1 MIIKSRAD
9 WGARPPL
16 SPPKQW
22 TDGPHDLVVHWVG
35 GAGTMGLTSPDK
47 VPAAIRAIQAYEQSH
62 GYSDI
67 AYSLVLD
74 PFGQLWNGRS
84 LQYAGAANGP
94 ATNGTKPSV
103 CLLLNKADQMTVQ
116 MKDTI
121 RQLRR
126 ELTPGLLLGHREVN
140 LTFCPGDDVMR
151 WIQSERIVPNPVPP
165 SPLPKIEDEMTKLIR
180 GSSTPSVFIT
190 NGIVKRH
197 VTAAAYGGWL
207 IVGASVPGMLN
218 AGKEWV
224 WDQAFVDSIPTV

>member
-16 SPPKQW
+16 SPPSKW

-35 GAGTMGLTSPDK
+35 GSGSLNLSNPSQ
-47 VPAAIRAIQAYEQSH
+47 VPQAIRNIQAYEQSK

-67 AYSLVLD
+67 AYNLIAD
-74 PFGQLWNGRS
+74 PFGQVWNGRT
-84 LQYAGAANGP
+84 LAFAGAANGP

-103 CLLLNKADQMTVQ
+103 CLLLNKDDLMTVQ
-116 MKDTI
+116 MKDAV
-121 RQLRR
+121 RQIRR
-126 ELTPGLLLGHREVN
+126 ELCPGQLLGHREVN

-151 WIQSERIVPNPVPP
+151 WVQSERVTPAPVPP
-165 SPLPKIEDEMTKLIR
+165 APPTQIEDEMTKLIR
-180 GSSTPSVFIT
+180 GSSTPSVWIT

-207 IVGASVPGMLN
+207 IVGHSVPGMLDGN
-218 AGKEWV
+218 KEWV

>member
-16 SPPKQW
+16 SPPSKW

-35 GAGTMGLTSPDK
+35 GSGTMGLTSPDK
-47 VPAAIRAIQAYEQSH
+47 VPQAIRNIQAHEQSK

-67 AYSLVLD
+67 AYNLVCD
-74 PFGQLWNGRS
+74 PFGGVWNGRT
-84 LQYAGAANGP
+84 LAFAGAANGP

-103 CLLLNKADQMTVQ
+103 CLLLNKDDVMTVQ
-116 MKDTI
+116 MKDAV
-121 RQLRR
+121 RQIRR
-126 ELTPGLLLGHREVN
+126 ELCPGQLLGHREVN
-140 LTFCPGDDVMR
+140 LTYCPGDDVMR
-151 WIQSERIVPNPVPP
+151 WVQSERVTPAPVPP
-165 SPLPKIEDEMTKLIR
+165 SPPTQIEDEMTKLIR

-197 VTAAAYGGWL
+197 VTAAAYPGWL
-207 IVGASVPGMLN
+207 IVGHSVPGMLDGN
-218 AGKEWV
+218 KEWV